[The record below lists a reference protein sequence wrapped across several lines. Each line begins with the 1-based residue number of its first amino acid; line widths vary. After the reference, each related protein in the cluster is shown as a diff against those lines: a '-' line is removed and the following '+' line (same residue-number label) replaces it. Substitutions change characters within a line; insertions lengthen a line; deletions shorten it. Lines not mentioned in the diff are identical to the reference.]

1 MNIRTAIVT
10 DIEKI
15 LFLENQVFQ
24 IHLKA
29 RPDCVG
35 KRYMNY
41 DYLKNII
48 IENNKKIFI
57 AEENNEV
64 IGFCIVYIYEIKNHP
79 IFLDMKNIEI
89 ENICVDENHR
99 KKGVGKRLFEE
110 VKLFAKNNNAQFIEL
125 TVWEFNQNAKKFYEN
140 MGMKIRENRMEY
152 KI

>member
-15 LFLENQVFQ
+15 LSLEDQVFE

-29 RPDCVG
+29 RPDCV
-35 KRYMNY
+35 KNKSINY
-41 DYLKNII
+41 ENLKNN
-48 IENNKKIFI
+48 IEGNQKKIFI
-57 AEENNEV
+57 AEGNDEI
-64 IGFCIVYIYEIKNHP
+64 IGFCIVRMYEIKNHP
-79 IFLDMKNIEI
+79 IFHDMTNIEI
-89 ENICVDENHR
+89 EDICVDEKHR

-110 VKLFAKNNNAQFIEL
+110 VKLFAKNNNAKFIEL

>member
-1 MNIRTAIVT
+1 MNIRKAIVT

-15 LFLENQVFQ
+15 LFLEDQVFE

-29 RPDCVG
+29 RPDYV
-35 KRYMNY
+35 KNKSVNY
-41 DYLKNII
+41 DYLKKII
-48 IENNKKIFI
+48 EENNKEIFI

-64 IGFCIVYIYEIKNHP
+64 IGFCIIHIYELKNHP
-79 IFLDMKNIEI
+79 IFHDMINIEI
-89 ENICVDENHR
+89 ENICVDKNHR
-99 KKGVGKRLFEE
+99 KKGTGKRLFEE
-110 VKLFAKNNNAQFIEL
+110 VKLFAKNNNARFIEL